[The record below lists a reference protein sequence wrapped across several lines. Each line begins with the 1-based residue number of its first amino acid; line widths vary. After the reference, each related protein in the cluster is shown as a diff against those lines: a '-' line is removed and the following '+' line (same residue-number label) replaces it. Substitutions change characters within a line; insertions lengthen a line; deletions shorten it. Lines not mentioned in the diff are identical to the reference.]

1 MKNLGIIVV
10 LLGVL
15 ALIIPAFADFQS
27 NLTLGIGAIIMLLG
41 AFLHVFMLKRDIDKN
56 GNVAKNGWWH
66 S

>member
-41 AFLHVFMLKRDIDKN
+41 AFLHVFILKRDIDKN
-56 GNVAKNGWWH
+56 
-66 S
+66 